1 MKKKITEDKWA
12 ILGKYAQSTGRCYHR
27 SFTSIQ
33 PQLTK
38 TISKQAYTQ
47 EIRDEKR
54 KKFKHSLPPSL
65 PPHHNAGEKFRSADF
80 NLMHKISN
88 ISYRSNFSVIV
99 MFSLDPYPLIIS
111 FVVNRRFAR
120 KALSFAIAIATLFE
134 NCSKTIARK
143 ITVEVA
149 KH

>member
-1 MKKKITEDKWA
+1 MRNQRDAVITVH
-12 ILGKYAQSTGRCYHR
+12 LHQSSHNSPRLFLSRLIRKRFVTKNVKN
-27 SFTSIQ
+27 SSI
-33 PQLTK
+33 P
-38 TISKQAYTQ
+38 
-47 EIRDEKR
+47 
-54 KKFKHSLPPSL
+54 SLPPS
-65 PPHHNAGEKFRSADF
+65 PHIIMLVRNQRIETDF